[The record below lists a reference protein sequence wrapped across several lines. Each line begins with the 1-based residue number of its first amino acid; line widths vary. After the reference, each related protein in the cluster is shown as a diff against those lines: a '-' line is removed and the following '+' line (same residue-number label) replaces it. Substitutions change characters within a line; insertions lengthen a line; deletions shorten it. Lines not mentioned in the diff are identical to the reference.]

1 MEQENENIEQVIDEK
16 QEETLDEIVNPEN
29 MNKIKLK
36 IPKNEFIDETI
47 DNTFEGF
54 SSGGS
59 ISSGSENAK
68 IINKYGYTFNI
79 NGFESNSIAY
89 FNEILLNNKNPDK
102 FNCFNVDFNFAD
114 GKIFT
119 INKSTFNY
127 LKMVMNSDFDLQGDI
142 DGVIT
147 NVPSEVI
154 SNAKK
159 ENPYNIFTSD
169 KFLKEGKTYDIFCE
183 STFGLID
190 KLTNKKSNG
199 KKKVTQLKKLI
210 FIIELI
216 QKINK
221 EINDSSSQPLKELK
235 KAINK
240 HFHHQESNEII
251 MSIIVDGNYKK
262 LIERIKTSCLFAKQW
277 KNYENP
283 EENRNMKKL
292 YDYFELLRK
301 SKVPFLIIY
310 CPRFYERTSKYY
322 NPLSKQ
328 YIEDDDID
336 TDNKIFNLESENAFM
351 KQKIKDQDNK
361 LKEQDNKIKE
371 QDNKIKALEEKIN
384 NLLKDKDLLGRKK
397 IRTKFKAKKSKG
409 KKTEKKRPNEGDN

>member
-1 MEQENENIEQVIDEK
+1 
-16 QEETLDEIVNPEN
+16 
-29 MNKIKLK
+29 
-36 IPKNEFIDETI
+36 
-47 DNTFEGF
+47 
-54 SSGGS
+54 
-59 ISSGSENAK
+59 
-68 IINKYGYTFNI
+68 
-79 NGFESNSIAY
+79 
-89 FNEILLNNKNPDK
+89 LN
-102 FNCFNVDFNFAD
+102 
-114 GKIFT
+114 
-119 INKSTFNY
+119 
-127 LKMVMNSDFDLQGDI
+127 
-142 DGVIT
+142 
-147 NVPSEVI
+147 
-154 SNAKK
+154 
-159 ENPYNIFTSD
+159 
-169 KFLKEGKTYDIFCE
+169 
-183 STFGLID
+183 
-190 KLTNKKSNG
+190 
-199 KKKVTQLKKLI
+199 
-210 FIIELI
+210 LI

-235 KAINK
+235 RAINK